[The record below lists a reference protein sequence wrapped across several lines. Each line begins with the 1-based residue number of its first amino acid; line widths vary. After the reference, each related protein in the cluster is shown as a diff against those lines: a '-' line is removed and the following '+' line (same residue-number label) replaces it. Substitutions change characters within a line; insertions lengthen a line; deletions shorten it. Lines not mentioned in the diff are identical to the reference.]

1 MKLMLSIASAALLL
15 AAAAAAQTSTPSA
28 KADPPKG
35 RQCFY
40 VRDIN
45 NYAADDA
52 DHLFLRVGVNHIY
65 RLDMFS
71 SCPELPWADR
81 AIGVRSFGG
90 SSWICD
96 PLDVEIVVRD
106 QGFHDRCQV
115 RAITELTPDQVKALP
130 KREQP

>member
-1 MKLMLSIASAALLL
+1 MKPMLLIASAALLL
-15 AAAAAAQTSTPSA
+15 AAAAEAQTSPPD
-28 KADPPKG
+28 KAGPPKG

-115 RAITELTPDQVKALP
+115 RTITELTPDQVKALP
-130 KREQP
+130 KRERP